1 MTDTVAPRPASRTS
15 RAARRTTP
23 AARRNRRR
31 TAADAGLLV
40 AAAAFV
46 LPLAWVVLSA
56 LDPHASLRVKVPDG
70 VTLDNFDAILTPEI
84 TFTPLLNSLI
94 LCGGATL
101 LTVVCAV
108 LAAYPL
114 SRFRSRLNRPFLLT
128 ILFATSLPIT
138 AIMVPVYALF
148 VRVNMID
155 TMQGT
160 IFFFAASQLPFAI
173 WLMKNFM
180 DGVPKELEEAAWTDG
195 ASSFQS
201 LLRIVLPLMGPGVA
215 VVTVFSFVMMWGNF
229 FVPFMLLLSPD
240 QMPASVSINDFFG
253 NRGMVAY
260 GQLAAFSIVYST
272 PVVLLYVLISRRLG
286 GGFALG
292 GAVKGRSRGV
302 GRGRTRVRA
311 PPYVPTIRIAG
322 RTARSQHRR
331 GPLRCGAC
339 ADPHPARASRAL
351 RSTPSPPAGC
361 VPPSTWDPSTSP
373 TAYGSR
379 TGCRTSPPT
388 SSSPG
393 SGGPP
398 CPRGRS

>member
-1 MTDTVAPRPASRTS
+1 MTRT
-15 RAARRTTP
+15 RKNARRL
-23 AARRNRRR
+23 
-31 TAADAGLLV
+31 AADAGLL
-40 AAAAFV
+40 ATAAAFA
-46 LPLAWVVLSA
+46 LPLVWVVLSS
-56 LDPHASLRVKVPDG
+56 LDPRADLRVKAPDG
-70 VTLDNFDAILTPEI
+70 LTFGNFDAILTQDI

-101 LTVVCAV
+101 LTVVCAA

-148 VRVNMID
+148 VQVDLID

-195 ASSFQS
+195 ANSLQS
-201 LLRIVLPLMGPGVA
+201 LVRIVLPLMGPGVS

-229 FVPFMLLLSPD
+229 FVPFMLLLTPD
-240 QMPASVSINDFFG
+240 QMPASVSINEFFG

-272 PVVLLYVLISRRLG
+272 PVILLYVLIARRLG

-292 GAVKGRSRGV
+292 GAVKG
-302 GRGRTRVRA
+302 
-311 PPYVPTIRIAG
+311 
-322 RTARSQHRR
+322 
-331 GPLRCGAC
+331 
-339 ADPHPARASRAL
+339 
-351 RSTPSPPAGC
+351 
-361 VPPSTWDPSTSP
+361 
-373 TAYGSR
+373 
-379 TGCRTSPPT
+379 
-388 SSSPG
+388 
-393 SGGPP
+393 
-398 CPRGRS
+398 

>member
-1 MTDTVAPRPASRTS
+1 MPGS
-15 RAARRTTP
+15 TTL
-23 AARRNRRR
+23 ATRRNSRRY
-31 TAADAGLLV
+31 AADAGLLF

-46 LPLAWVVLSA
+46 LPLAWVLLSSV
-56 LDPHASLRVKVPDG
+56 DPKADLKVKVPDG
-70 VTLDNFDAILTPEI
+70 VTLDNFDAVLKPDI

-101 LTVVCAV
+101 LTVVCAA

-148 VRVNMID
+148 VQVDLID

-229 FVPFMLLLSPD
+229 FVPFMLLLTPD

-253 NRGMVAY
+253 NRGTVVY
-260 GQLAAFSIVYST
+260 GQLAAFSIIYST
-272 PVVLLYVLISRRLG
+272 PVVLLYVLVARKLG

-292 GAVKGRSRGV
+292 GAVKG
-302 GRGRTRVRA
+302 
-311 PPYVPTIRIAG
+311 
-322 RTARSQHRR
+322 
-331 GPLRCGAC
+331 
-339 ADPHPARASRAL
+339 
-351 RSTPSPPAGC
+351 
-361 VPPSTWDPSTSP
+361 
-373 TAYGSR
+373 
-379 TGCRTSPPT
+379 
-388 SSSPG
+388 
-393 SGGPP
+393 
-398 CPRGRS
+398 

>member
-1 MTDTVAPRPASRTS
+1 MASLAS
-15 RAARRTTP
+15 RRTT
-23 AARRNRRR
+23 RRL
-31 TAADAGLLV
+31 AADAGLLV
-40 AAAAFV
+40 VAAAFV

-56 LDPHASLRVKVPDG
+56 LDPHAGLRVKAPDG
-70 VTLDNFDAILTPEI
+70 LTLDNFDAVLTPEI

-101 LTVVCAV
+101 LTVVCAA

-114 SRFRSRLNRPFLLT
+114 SRFRSRFNRPFLLT

-148 VRVNMID
+148 VRVDLID

-160 IFFFAASQLPFAI
+160 ILFFTASQLPFAI

-201 LLRIVLPLMGPGVA
+201 LARIVLPLMGPGVA

-229 FVPFMLLLSPD
+229 FVPFMLLLTPD

-260 GQLAAFSIVYST
+260 GQLAAFSLVYST
-272 PVVLLYVLISRRLG
+272 PVILLYVLIARRLG
-286 GGFALG
+286 AGFALG
-292 GAVKGRSRGV
+292 GAVKG
-302 GRGRTRVRA
+302 
-311 PPYVPTIRIAG
+311 
-322 RTARSQHRR
+322 
-331 GPLRCGAC
+331 
-339 ADPHPARASRAL
+339 
-351 RSTPSPPAGC
+351 
-361 VPPSTWDPSTSP
+361 
-373 TAYGSR
+373 
-379 TGCRTSPPT
+379 
-388 SSSPG
+388 
-393 SGGPP
+393 
-398 CPRGRS
+398 

>member
-1 MTDTVAPRPASRTS
+1 MAN
-15 RAARRTTP
+15 TP
-23 AARRNRRR
+23 AARRTRRR

-56 LDPHASLRVKVPDG
+56 LDPHASLRVRVPDG

-101 LTVVCAV
+101 LTVVCAA

-128 ILFATSLPIT
+128 VLFATSLPIT

-292 GAVKGRSRGV
+292 GAVKG
-302 GRGRTRVRA
+302 
-311 PPYVPTIRIAG
+311 
-322 RTARSQHRR
+322 
-331 GPLRCGAC
+331 
-339 ADPHPARASRAL
+339 
-351 RSTPSPPAGC
+351 
-361 VPPSTWDPSTSP
+361 
-373 TAYGSR
+373 
-379 TGCRTSPPT
+379 
-388 SSSPG
+388 
-393 SGGPP
+393 
-398 CPRGRS
+398 

>member
-1 MTDTVAPRPASRTS
+1 MAHTH
-15 RAARRTTP
+15 

-40 AAAAFV
+40 VAAAFV

-70 VTLDNFDAILTPEI
+70 VTLDNFDAVLTPEI

-101 LTVVCAV
+101 LTVVCAA

-292 GAVKGRSRGV
+292 GAVKG
-302 GRGRTRVRA
+302 
-311 PPYVPTIRIAG
+311 
-322 RTARSQHRR
+322 
-331 GPLRCGAC
+331 
-339 ADPHPARASRAL
+339 
-351 RSTPSPPAGC
+351 
-361 VPPSTWDPSTSP
+361 
-373 TAYGSR
+373 
-379 TGCRTSPPT
+379 
-388 SSSPG
+388 
-393 SGGPP
+393 
-398 CPRGRS
+398 

>member
-1 MTDTVAPRPASRTS
+1 MAS
-15 RAARRTTP
+15 RRTT
-23 AARRNRRR
+23 RRL
-31 TAADAGLLV
+31 AADAGLLV
-40 AAAAFV
+40 VAAAFV
-46 LPLAWVVLSA
+46 LPLAWVILSA
-56 LDPHASLRVKVPDG
+56 LDPHANLRVKTPDG
-70 VTLDNFDAILTPEI
+70 LTLHNFDAILTPEI

-101 LTVVCAV
+101 LTVVCAA

-114 SRFRSRLNRPFLLT
+114 SRFRSRFNRPFLLT

-148 VRVNMID
+148 VQVNLID

-195 ASSFQS
+195 ASAFQS
-201 LLRIVLPLMGPGVA
+201 LLRIVLPLMGPGVS

-229 FVPFMLLLSPD
+229 FVPFMLLLTPD

-272 PVVLLYVLISRRLG
+272 PVILLYVLIARRLG

-292 GAVKGRSRGV
+292 GAVKG
-302 GRGRTRVRA
+302 
-311 PPYVPTIRIAG
+311 
-322 RTARSQHRR
+322 
-331 GPLRCGAC
+331 
-339 ADPHPARASRAL
+339 
-351 RSTPSPPAGC
+351 
-361 VPPSTWDPSTSP
+361 
-373 TAYGSR
+373 
-379 TGCRTSPPT
+379 
-388 SSSPG
+388 
-393 SGGPP
+393 
-398 CPRGRS
+398 

>member
-1 MTDTVAPRPASRTS
+1 MPGS
-15 RAARRTTP
+15 TTLVT
-23 AARRNRRR
+23 RRNSRRY
-31 TAADAGLLV
+31 AADAGLLF

-46 LPLAWVVLSA
+46 LPLAWVLLSSV
-56 LDPHASLRVKVPDG
+56 DPKADLKVKVPDG
-70 VTLDNFDAILTPEI
+70 VTLDNFDAVLKPDI

-101 LTVVCAV
+101 LTVVCAA

-148 VRVNMID
+148 VQVDLID

-229 FVPFMLLLSPD
+229 FVPFMLLLTPD

-253 NRGMVAY
+253 NRGTVVY
-260 GQLAAFSIVYST
+260 GQLAAFSIIYST
-272 PVVLLYVLISRRLG
+272 PVVLLYVLVARRLG

-292 GAVKGRSRGV
+292 GAVKG
-302 GRGRTRVRA
+302 
-311 PPYVPTIRIAG
+311 
-322 RTARSQHRR
+322 
-331 GPLRCGAC
+331 
-339 ADPHPARASRAL
+339 
-351 RSTPSPPAGC
+351 
-361 VPPSTWDPSTSP
+361 
-373 TAYGSR
+373 
-379 TGCRTSPPT
+379 
-388 SSSPG
+388 
-393 SGGPP
+393 
-398 CPRGRS
+398 

>member
-1 MTDTVAPRPASRTS
+1 MTDTVVPRPASRRPGTS
-15 RAARRTTP
+15 RRTAP
-23 AARRNRRR
+23 ASLRNRRR

-40 AAAAFV
+40 VAAAFV

-70 VTLDNFDAILTPEI
+70 VTLENFDAVLTPEI
-84 TFTPLLNSLI
+84 TFTPLLNSLV

-101 LTVVCAV
+101 LTVVCAA

-128 ILFATSLPIT
+128 VLFATSLPIT

-148 VRVNMID
+148 VRVNLID
-155 TMQGT
+155 TVQGT

-292 GAVKGRSRGV
+292 GAVKG
-302 GRGRTRVRA
+302 
-311 PPYVPTIRIAG
+311 
-322 RTARSQHRR
+322 
-331 GPLRCGAC
+331 
-339 ADPHPARASRAL
+339 
-351 RSTPSPPAGC
+351 
-361 VPPSTWDPSTSP
+361 
-373 TAYGSR
+373 
-379 TGCRTSPPT
+379 
-388 SSSPG
+388 
-393 SGGPP
+393 
-398 CPRGRS
+398 